1 MVDYRVLFNGD
12 IAVADDR
19 AVPVP
24 DLVEALPRLNSDSW
38 QVLPDG
44 RMQTTYHLRPNL
56 TWHDGTQLSADD
68 FVFGYQV
75 YSTPEVGLSLQ
86 TPFIAIEGV
95 EAPDPRTLVIRWK
108 RPYPDAGHMTGRD
121 QSFPAL
127 PRHLLATAFA
137 NQSVESFLTH
147 PYWAREFLGSGP
159 YRVLQ
164 WEPGAFIDAAAFD
177 GYARGRPKID
187 RLKITFSF
195 DANTLLANLLSGEL
209 DFAGGS
215 TMGARDA
222 ATLQQEWQ
230 AKRGGVVLYQARNW
244 RGLSIQFLPG
254 LTTPR
259 ALLDVRVRE
268 ALAHGIDRAAL
279 SDAIY
284 AGTASEADYFLP
296 PDGAWG
302 PEVQRGAIKYGYDLQ
317 HSEQLMREAGFEKS
331 PDGTYASPQEGQFA
345 VEARVTA
352 ASASELAAL
361 ADGLGRAG
369 FKIDQRLIP
378 QALALDLE
386 TKAGYPGMF
395 LTTQVATE
403 RTATAPIPGNIP
415 TPENGWRGGS
425 QISWT
430 HPEYTRLVQQF
441 TS

>member
-1 MVDYRVLFNGD
+1 
-12 IAVADDR
+12 
-19 AVPVP
+19 
-24 DLVEALPRLNSDSW
+24 
-38 QVLPDG
+38 
-44 RMQTTYHLRPNL
+44 
-56 TWHDGTQLSADD
+56 
-68 FVFGYQV
+68 
-75 YSTPEVGLSLQ
+75 
-86 TPFIAIEGV
+86 
-95 EAPDPRTLVIRWK
+95 
-108 RPYPDAGHMTGRD
+108 
-121 QSFPAL
+121 
-127 PRHLLATAFA
+127 
-137 NQSVESFLTH
+137 
-147 PYWAREFLGSGP
+147 
-159 YRVLQ
+159 
-164 WEPGAFIDAAAFD
+164 
-177 GYARGRPKID
+177 
-187 RLKITFSF
+187 
-195 DANTLLANLLSGEL
+195 
-209 DFAGGS
+209 
-215 TMGARDA
+215 MGARDA

-230 AKRGGVVLYQARNW
+230 AKRGGAVLYQARNW

-268 ALAHGIDRAAL
+268 ALAHGIDRATL

-317 HSEQLMREAGFEKS
+317 RSEQLMREAGFEKGS
-331 PDGTYASPQEGQFA
+331 DGAYASPQEGQFA
-345 VEARVTA
+345 MEARVTA

-369 FKIDQRLIP
+369 FKIDQRVIP

-441 TS
+441 TSTLERAQRGEQMMQMARIFSEDLAVISLYFPRGAQAAAAGLTGPRESSADTVVFWNIHEWEIR